1 MDNWAKEL
9 ERYLDES
16 FKNIKLGS
24 IVSGKIIKISDEY
37 AFVDI
42 GSKKEALLPVEE
54 FKKDDGTFI
63 LKEGDE
69 IQALVTGKSLQD
81 GFWILSFKKLREKNL
96 WEDLRR
102 AYKEKRTIKVKI
114 LALNKGGYEVEFE
127 DFIKGFIPF
136 SQAFFRNR
144 PENPEALIGETV
156 EVEILEIK
164 KGNFVAS
171 RKELLEKE
179 YKKKKDTL
187 IEKIK
192 NGEPLEGIV
201 KKKIEGGFL
210 VEIDGIL
217 TGYLPYRE
225 LDWKRIDNPSDYLK
239 IGEKIKIKVLNY
251 DPIKEKLKL
260 SIKALLPDPWEE
272 VSQKYKEG
280 QVVKGKVTKIF
291 NFGAFVELEPGIE
304 GFIPAKEITW
314 NRKVKINEILEE
326 NTSVSALI
334 LEIKPSERKMLLSLR
349 KLEPDPWI
357 KASKIYK
364 VGDIVEGVIE
374 KFLPQGLIVGLTP
387 EITAFMPLKEFL
399 KDNKRNFYKK
409 DITELEGFKIGDKI
423 KGKIIVFD
431 PEQKKIQISY
441 VKYLEDLENKEIEE
455 YRIKP
460 QKASVITLGD
470 ILIEKLNQLKKVK

>member
-1 MDNWAKEL
+1 MKNWTKEL
-9 ERYLDES
+9 EKYLNKS
-16 FKNIKLGS
+16 FKNIKLSS
-24 IVSGKIIKISDEY
+24 IISGKIIKISDKY

-42 GSKKEALLPVEE
+42 GSKKEALLSVEK
-54 FKKDDGTFI
+54 FKKNDGTFI
-63 LKEGDE
+63 LKEENE
-69 IQALVTGKSLQD
+69 IQALITGKSSQD
-81 GFWILSFKKLREKNL
+81 EFWILSFKKLREKSL

-102 AYKEKRTIKVKI
+102 AYKEKRTIKVKN

-144 PENPEALIGETV
+144 PENFLIGETV

-164 KGNFVAS
+164 KGNFIAS

-192 NGEPLEGIV
+192 NGEPLEG
-201 KKKIEGGFL
+201 
-210 VEIDGIL
+210 

-239 IGEKIKIKVLNY
+239 IDEKIKVKVLNY

-280 QVVKGKVTKIF
+280 QIVKGKVTKIL
-291 NFGAFVELEPGIE
+291 NFRAFIELEPGIE
-304 GFIPAKEITW
+304 GFIPGKEITW

-334 LEIKPSERKMLLSLR
+334 LEIKPSGRKVLLSLR
-349 KLEPDPWI
+349 KLEPDPWVE
-357 KASKIYK
+357 ASKIYK

-374 KFLPQGLIVGLTP
+374 KFLPQGLI
-387 EITAFMPLKEFL
+387 E
-399 KDNKRNFYKK
+399 
-409 DITELEGFKIGDKI
+409 
-423 KGKIIVFD
+423 
-431 PEQKKIQISY
+431 
-441 VKYLEDLENKEIEE
+441 KY
-455 YRIKP
+455 YRVRRI
-460 QKASVITLGD
+460 
-470 ILIEKLNQLKKVK
+470 